1 MSCSSL
7 SILSK
12 LALFISGHF
21 LNGTVYKDDVGRV
34 TAIRLA
40 NTNPTTHQ
48 TSYTVLSHPIY
59 SGCFEKSQPLL
70 FDNAGTKWVP
80 NEPLDTWD
88 HDELAEE
95 LVKCKNSFRVLRSR
109 HISLGRSLYQ
119 IKKRIERRIA
129 MSKKIVIPTVKKI
142 PLRPTHAIR
151 KIIVVKEAPKVI
163 APVSR
168 SSIVPLRTTQK
179 VMIPAKKEVTKKK
192 KVFHKR

>member
-12 LALFISGHF
+12 MALFISGHF

-40 NTNPTTHQ
+40 NTHPKTHE

-70 FDNAGTKWVP
+70 FDNAGTKWIP

-88 HDELAEE
+88 HEE
-95 LVKCKNSFRVLRSR
+95 LVEELVSCKNSFRVLRNR
-109 HISLGRSLYQ
+109 HISLGRHFYAM
-119 IKKRIERRIA
+119 KKKIERRIA
-129 MSKKIVIPTVKKI
+129 PKIVIPTVKKI
-142 PLRPTHAIR
+142 SLRPTINNIR
-151 KIIVVKEAPKVI
+151 KISMVKEIITPI
-163 APVSR
+163 SR
-168 SSIVPLRTTQK
+168 SSIVVPSRTTQK
-179 VMIPAKKEVTKKK
+179 VMIPDKKKVMKKK
-192 KVFHKR
+192 KVFHK